1 MAAQIIKTQ
10 ARLICSN
17 NSQRAELQH
26 KLGIYTVSQKTGTL
40 IHVQI
45 TPTILRIRGPFFL
58 RHSVETAKNVEAAD
72 ADEAK
77 RYLEV
82 GKLTAELKADCEQLV
97 QATDQRLPG

>member
-1 MAAQIIKTQ
+1 
-10 ARLICSN
+10 
-17 NSQRAELQH
+17 
-26 KLGIYTVSQKTGTL
+26 
-40 IHVQI
+40 
-45 TPTILRIRGPFFL
+45 L